1 MKPTRRDM
9 ELMYWGFELRND
21 GGPDYGLDFLV
32 SEVQGRTR
40 DGVRDLPPWDLS
52 PPYQRDSVWTMAQR
66 EAFLA
71 HWLAGGHVPPVV
83 LNVPYT
89 GARNPEETTDSPV
102 VVIDGKQRIE
112 TLMMFARG
120 EVEAVFPGGERIGYS
135 DIVPMRHTLKSVRV
149 NYTRR
154 IQALLYLRLN
164 GGGTPHSEADL
175 ERARRLAEAG
185 R

>member
-9 ELMYWGFELRND
+9 ELMYWGFEPRND

-32 SEVQGRTR
+32 SEVEGRER
-40 DGVRDLPPWDLS
+40 DGRRDLPPWDLS
-52 PPYQRDSVWTMAQR
+52 PGYQRASVWSQTQR

-89 GARNPEETTDSPV
+89 GGRNPEETPDSPV

-112 TLMMFARG
+112 TLLMFARG
-120 EVEAVFPGGERIGYS
+120 QVEAVFPNGERIAYA

-164 GGGTPHSEADL
+164 GGGTPHTADDL
-175 ERARRLAEAG
+175 ERARLLAEVTT
-185 R
+185 